1 MNNKTLPFSGKK
13 GTIKEIKEDGKKF
26 IVERWGATP
35 EDDTTILYV
44 PNTEE
49 NYNALNKEYTDSL
62 KACINKNSNK
72 YEIYC
77 RDIKT
82 KRYSYKSLYYVMAA
96 SLLIIGA
103 SIPLLLTNDI
113 RGLIGVQ
120 LSVYSFMAFG
130 IATRFFIENKIEAR
144 KKKFISEHEEI
155 VNECNHL
162 ENTRNREITDRKTH
176 YSTLKSD
183 KNPVKENNM
192 VKVREREKTVN

>member
-13 GTIKEIKEDGKKF
+13 GTIKEIKEDGKYF
-26 IVERWGATP
+26 IVERWGAT
-35 EDDTTILYV
+35 EKDKTTTLYV

-62 KACINKNSNK
+62 RMYINNNKNK

-82 KRYSYKSLYYVMAA
+82 KRYSYKSLYSVMAV
-96 SLLIIGA
+96 SLLIIGL
-103 SIPLLLTNDI
+103 SVPLLFTNDI
-113 RGLIGVQ
+113 RGLIGIQ
-120 LSVYSFMAFG
+120 LSFYSFMAFS
-130 IATRFFIENKIEAR
+130 IASRFFVENKIEDR

-162 ENTRNREITDRKTH
+162 EQKTKNKITEKTH
-176 YSTLKSD
+176 YSVLEKLED
-183 KNPVKENNM
+183 PVKENNL
-192 VKVREREKTVN
+192 VKVREKTVN

>member
-130 IATRFFIENKIEAR
+130 IATRFFIENKIEDR
-144 KKKFISEHEEI
+144 KKKFISEHEEKK
-155 VNECNHL
+155 NEYKYL
-162 ENTRNREITDRKTH
+162 EEKTKKREITERTH
-176 YSTLKSD
+176 YSVLEKD
-183 KNPVKENNM
+183 KNPVIEYDK
-192 VKVREREKTVN
+192 VKVREKTVN